1 MKRTLMLGFVGLLL
15 LGVAGLVPVLSQ
27 DMGGSDEAEDACA
40 GEAETTM
47 TGSQDP
53 HGILK
58 KLNGDWSLDFTIW
71 MEPGADPL
79 KMKFDSNT
87 KWALDEQF
95 LTSTYEMKEGPFPHK
110 GIEYYSYN
118 EATKEYEAIRMTSM
132 SGSMIIFHG
141 KYDEKTKSLE
151 MKAEYK
157 MVWGGQT
164 FDVKGRNVYTF
175 ESDDKYTFVGYSEYV
190 DVEGM
195 DGELKEVEITATRKK
210 SK

>member
-1 MKRTLMLGFVGLLL
+1 MKRTLMLGFAGLLL

-27 DMGGSDEAEDACA
+27 DMGGGDEAEDACA
-40 GEAETTM
+40 GEAEATM

-79 KMKFDSNT
+79 KMKFDNNT

-95 LTSTYEMKEGPFPHK
+95 LTSNYEMKEGPFPHK

-141 KYDEKTKSLE
+141 KYDEKTKTLE
-151 MKAEYK
+151 LKAEYK
-157 MVWGGQT
+157 MAWGGMT

-190 DVEGM
+190 GVEGM
-195 DGELKEVEITATRKK
+195 EGELKEVEITATRKK
-210 SK
+210 